1 MKLEEII
8 KNKIMDI
15 EKIKLLAVE
24 NADKRIKEVDKNSLS
39 AIADYDRGLIEGFI
53 DGYEIA
59 INNII
64 KCFVDDYVKIKKEL
78 SKEDITAINTEEA
91 LNYGKTIKINKR
103 LIHES
108 FVGKVYIKEIN
119 GDVKL

>member
-1 MKLEEII
+1 MDKEMI
-8 KNKIMDI
+8 KT
-15 EKIKLLAVE
+15 LAVE
-24 NADKRIKEVDKNSLS
+24 NANKRIKEVDKNSLS

-64 KCFVDDYVKIKKEL
+64 KCLIDDYVKTKRKL
-78 SKEDITAINTEEA
+78 SKEDIIAINTEEA
-91 LNYGKTIKINKR
+91 LNSGKAIKINKR

-108 FVGKVYIKEIN
+108 FVGKVYIKEN
-119 GDVKL
+119 N

>member
-1 MKLEEII
+1 MDKRMI
-8 KNKIMDI
+8 KT
-15 EKIKLLAVE
+15 LAIE
-24 NADKRIKEVDKNSLS
+24 NANKRIKEVDKNSLS

-64 KCFVDDYVKIKKEL
+64 KCLIDDYVKTKREL

-91 LNYGKTIKINKR
+91 LNSGMAIKLNKR

-108 FVGKVYIKEIN
+108 FVGKVYIKEN
-119 GDVKL
+119 N

>member
-1 MKLEEII
+1 MDKEMI
-8 KNKIMDI
+8 KI
-15 EKIKLLAVE
+15 LAVD
-24 NADKRIKEVDKNSLS
+24 NANKRIKEVDKNSLS

-64 KCFVDDYVKIKKEL
+64 KCLIDDYVKTKRKL
-78 SKEDITAINTEEA
+78 SKEDIIAINTEEA
-91 LNYGKTIKINKR
+91 LNSGTAVKVNKR

-108 FVGKVYIKEIN
+108 FVGKVYIKEN
-119 GDVKL
+119 N

>member
-1 MKLEEII
+1 MDKRII
-8 KNKIMDI
+8 KT
-15 EKIKLLAVE
+15 LAVE
-24 NADKRIKEVDKNSLS
+24 NANKRIKEVDKNSLS

-64 KCFVDDYVKIKKEL
+64 KCLIDDYVKTKREL
-78 SKEDITAINTEEA
+78 SKEDIIAINTEEA
-91 LNYGKTIKINKR
+91 LNSGMAVKVNKR

-108 FVGKVYIKEIN
+108 FVGKVYIKEN
-119 GDVKL
+119 N